1 MDVLTSTALTSLII
15 GAIGTLVGILAN
27 LLADKINKKTK
38 LEKEKFE
45 ELLASS
51 ESRAEEAKMIL
62 MKALSERLPP
72 DIKLEDLSEKLS
84 SQLKIAGDVVIHNV
98 IKPDSQLIEE
108 LVNSYHQQAL
118 SQARVQFWF
127 SVIAAMVGFGYILY
141 SASLFSEDNWV
152 TILNI
157 LPGVVIDTVA
167 LLFFRQAEQTRQRA
181 TELYD
186 RLRSDSQAIMAKDL
200 LSSIEDTKIRS
211 IAQAQIALH
220 LSGVVTK
227 DFDVSTLIEKP

>member
-1 MDVLTSTALTSLII
+1 MEISILS
-15 GAIGTLVGILAN
+15 ILAGLITLIAGFLTN
-27 LLADKINKKTK
+27 IISEKANKKTK

-45 ELLASS
+45 ELLSSS
-51 ESRAEEAKMIL
+51 ESRAEEARLIL
-62 MKALSERLPP
+62 MEALSEKLPP
-72 DIKLEDLSEKLS
+72 DITPEDLTEKLS
-84 SQLKIAGDVVIHNV
+84 SQLKIAGDVVINNV
-98 IKPDSQLIEE
+98 IKQDTQFIEE

-127 SVIAAMVGFGYILY
+127 SVIAATIGFGFILY
-141 SASLFSEDNWV
+141 SSFEFSAENWA
-152 TILNI
+152 TILKI
-157 LPGVVIDTVA
+157 LPGVVIDAVA

-211 IAQAQIALH
+211 IAQAQIAMR
-220 LSGVVTK
+220 LSGVTTK
-227 DFDVSTLIEKP
+227 EFDVSTLIEKP

>member
-1 MDVLTSTALTSLII
+1 MDLSIISVIAGLITAI
-15 GAIGTLVGILAN
+15 VGVLAN
-27 LLADKINKKTK
+27 LLADKVNKRAK
-38 LEKEKFE
+38 LEKEKLE

-51 ESRAEEAKMIL
+51 ESRAEDAKL
-62 MKALSERLPP
+62 MLMEALSEKLPP
-72 DIKLEDLSEKLS
+72 DLKPEDLSEKLS
-84 SQLKIAGDVVIHNV
+84 SQLKIAGDVVINNV
-98 IKPDSQLIEE
+98 IKQDSQLIEE

-127 SVIAAMVGFGYILY
+127 SVIAATVGFGYILY
-141 SASLFSEDNWV
+141 SASAFSADNWA
-152 TILNI
+152 TILKT
-157 LPGVVIDTVA
+157 LPGVVIDAVA

-186 RLRSDSQAIMAKDL
+186 RLRTDSQAIMAKDL

-220 LSGVVTK
+220 LSGVATK